1 MLPPEHRL
9 TRSDDFRLAVRGGRR
24 AGSHTLVLHLA
35 DAPGDPAVP
44 PAKIGFVVS
53 KQVGNAV
60 VRTKVKRRLRH
71 VVRQDLGRVPA
82 ASLLVVRA
90 KPEAALGSFAELRS
104 DFERCLDRVTS

>member
-1 MLPPEHRL
+1 MLPPDHRL

-24 AGSHTLVLHLA
+24 AGSHTLVLHVG
-35 DAPGDPAVP
+35 DASDVSGPSKV
-44 PAKIGFVVS
+44 GFVVS

-60 VRTKVKRRLRH
+60 VRNRVKRRLRH
-71 VVRQDLGRVPA
+71 VVRQDLALVPR

-90 KPEAALGSFAELRS
+90 KPEAADVSFAELRE